1 MKLCGRLHWA
11 STGDWAATD
20 SSTAQKAVCLFPG
33 KEKLKPEEKRREGME
48 GMEGRDAWEKKEEK
62 KRRTTRRRERDAMPV
77 AIASFFLSFSPLFP
91 FLYSVFPLLS
101 SSPSSLSMLFI
112 HWTSSQNECARPP
125 GKEEADE
132 RVEQVQVP
140 PPYTYTV
147 VRSTAMKR
155 IAMTS
160 II

>member
-1 MKLCGRLHWA
+1 MRPIALGVHWRLSCHWQQHGTKG
-11 STGDWAATD
+11 SLPFSWERKTKTRREEKGGNGGNGGTRR
-20 SSTAQKAVCLFPG
+20 LG
-33 KEKLKPEEKRREGME
+33 KKRRE
-48 GMEGRDAWEKKEEK
+48 EEK
-62 KRRTTRRRERDAMPV
+62 DDEAEGARCDAC
-77 AIASFFLSFSPLFP
+77 SDCFFLSFSPLFP
-91 FLYSVFPLLS
+91 FLYSFFPLLPS
-101 SSPSSLSMLFI
+101 SSSSLSMLFI